1 MEVYDKKN
9 GQQLI
14 LSEEVYNGINKILDD
29 LVANTRADMVVF
41 CETNGY
47 PVTHKGNIP
56 GIDLMV
62 ISSLAANNISATAEM
77 ASMIG
82 ESGSFKF
89 LFHEGQNRN
98 IFLSNVGYNF
108 ILVVIFN
115 VEVAL
120 GMVRIYT
127 KRTIESLIK
136 LLDSAKKEDEES
148 VEFLD
153 LEFKSLLSKEL
164 NRSFKI

>member
-1 MEVYDKKN
+1 
-9 GQQLI
+9 
-14 LSEEVYNGINKILDD
+14 YNGINAIIDD
-29 LVANTRADMVVF
+29 LVTNTRADLVVF

-56 GIDLMV
+56 DIDLMA

-77 ASMIG
+77 ASMID
-82 ESGSFKF
+82 EAGSFKF
-89 LFHEGQNRN
+89 LFHEGAKRN

-115 VEVAL
+115 VNVAL

-127 KRTIESLIK
+127 KKAIDSLTR
-136 LLDSAKKEDEES
+136 LLHSAKEEENKS
-148 VEFLD
+148 AEFLD

-164 NRSFKI
+164 NRSLKI